1 MIRVFVWNYGGF
13 WKSIAGGTYNV
24 GHAAVG
30 IDTSTANKS
39 IYLSWWPGG
48 EDRKKVSIGN
58 NSVADP
64 HLDVLQDLKSEG
76 TKKRKGSKAFA
87 AFIKAVGKASTKE
100 GLSPNEKQVISSV
113 HTLLNT
119 GELQTFAQQRRQMAE
134 EAMDQLMLGAQNM
147 DIDVFNRK
155 YTEQERQYNYY
166 HKIVQ
171 SGAEV
176 ILRPPDSTCQIPVL
190 GESPLG
196 LDVCRILRWWEDFA
210 FGDQRSRY
218 IFLEQNCSDI
228 AALALKKSGAVLLSG
243 ENPTPAIWDPDK
255 VKDFAQKT
263 LVGYARKKQHFDT
276 FVNLMVKNK
285 YSSMTSP
292 IMSYKAWK
300 NASAGKKWA
309 HRYKELKAIDGYL
322 KKYQAIQNNQDMLM
336 LGPKILYLSMIIVF
350 CGDILTQRSR
360 STRKAAILTLGAQCY
375 SRLQHLLMQY
385 ANEAARVI
393 RVHYALFYEP
403 YV

>member
-1 MIRVFVWNYGGF
+1 MVRVFVWNYGGF
-13 WKSIAGGTYNV
+13 WKSIVGGTYNV
-24 GHAAVG
+24 GHAALG
-30 IDTSTANKS
+30 IDTNTANKS
-39 IYLSWWPGG
+39 IYLSWWPSG
-48 EDRKKVSIGN
+48 EDAKKGAIGS
-58 NSVADP
+58 NSLADP
-64 HLDVLQDLKSEG
+64 HLDVLHDLREEG

-87 AFIKAVGKASTKE
+87 TFIKAVGKASTKA
-100 GLSPNEKQVISSV
+100 GLSQNEKQIIKSV

-119 GELQTFAQQRRQMAE
+119 GELQTFALQRRQMAE
-134 EAMDQLMLGAQNM
+134 DAMDKLMLEAQNM
-147 DIDVFNRK
+147 DINVFDRQ
-155 YTEQERQYNYY
+155 YTEQDRQFNYY

-171 SGAEV
+171 SGGEV
-176 ILRPPDSTCQIPVL
+176 ILRPPDSTCQIPAL

-228 AALALKKSGAVLLSG
+228 AALALKKGGAVFFSG

-263 LVGYARKKQHFDT
+263 LVGYAQKKQKYDA
-276 FVNLMVKNK
+276 FVNLMIKNR
-285 YSSMTSP
+285 YSSVRGP
-292 IMSYKAWK
+292 IMSYTAWK

-322 KKYQAIQNNQDMLM
+322 KKYEAIRNNQDPLM

-350 CGDILTQRSR
+350 CGDILTQRAR

-375 SRLQHLLMQY
+375 NALQRLVMQY
-385 ANEAARVI
+385 ANEAARMI
-393 RVHYALFYEP
+393 SSHYAMFYE
-403 YV
+403 